1 MATVSPVAFPTKE
14 ALAMRLIRA
23 LGLAGL
29 LGLALPGFADEG
41 KAEVGKPAPD
51 FDLPATN
58 IAKAFPDAKGK
69 KTIALKDFQ
78 GANGKNVVLFFFP
91 KAMTAG

>member
-1 MATVSPVAFPTKE
+1 MATVSPDAFPTKE

-29 LGLALPGFADEG
+29 LGLALPGLADEG

-69 KTIALKDFQ
+69 KTIALKDFE
-78 GANGKNVVLFFFP
+78 GKKNVVLFFFP
-91 KAMTAG
+91 KAMTRG